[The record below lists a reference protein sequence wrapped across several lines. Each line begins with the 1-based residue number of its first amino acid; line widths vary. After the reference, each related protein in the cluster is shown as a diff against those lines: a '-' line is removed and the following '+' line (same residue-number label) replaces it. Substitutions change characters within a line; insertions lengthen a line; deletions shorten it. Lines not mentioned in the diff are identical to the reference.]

1 MSVILNNL
9 LKPLA
14 SYFADE
20 RITDISINKPGEIWI
35 DDGKKSLCVPIPVLD
50 FNKCK
55 ALAQQ
60 IATASEQ
67 IVNEQQPI
75 LSAYLPKG
83 ERVQIVLSP
92 ATLWIDTSTA
102 PKQTIA
108 LSIRKLHTAN
118 LELSNYANNGGF
130 AFVNTSIKETQEHND
145 KILSLYENK
154 EHEKLLSYAVHN
166 KQNILISGA
175 TYSGKT
181 SFLNMLLKEIPLEER
196 LITIEDVPELDVP
209 HPNRVRLFYSRGGQG
224 RATVQASDLVLS
236 TLRMRPDRII
246 LGELRGD
253 DAIHWLAAANSGHPG
268 TIATIH
274 ADEPKMA
281 LEKLALMVIATQPS
295 LRHEEVHRY
304 IRSIIK
310 LIVQLKRKQNG
321 KRYVSEIFINKEII
335 L

>member
-1 MSVILNNL
+1 MSVILSNL

-14 SYFADE
+14 PYFENDS
-20 RITDISINKPGEIWI
+20 ITDISINKPGEIWV
-35 DDGKKSLCVPIPVLD
+35 DDGKKSSCVPVPVLD
-50 FNKCK
+50 FNKCQ

-67 IVNEQQPI
+67 IVNEQKPI

-92 ATLWIDTSTA
+92 ASLWIDTSIA
-102 PKQTIA
+102 PTQTIA
-108 LSIRKLHTAN
+108 FSIRKLHTSN
-118 LELSNYANNGGF
+118 LKLSNYAKNGGF
-130 AFVNTSIKETQEHND
+130 YFVNKNTEEVKEHD
-145 KILSLYENK
+145 AKILALYKNQQ
-154 EHEKLLSYAVHN
+154 HEKLLSYAVCN

-181 SFLNMLLKEIPLEER
+181 SFLNMLLKEIPLNER

-236 TLRMRPDRII
+236 SLRMRPDRII
-246 LGELRGD
+246 VGELRGD

-274 ADEPKMA
+274 ADEPQMA
-281 LEKLALMVIATQPS
+281 LKKLALMVLSAQS
-295 LRHEEVHRY
+295 NLQYEDVCRY
-304 IRSIIK
+304 IKSIVNI
-310 LIVQLKRKQNG
+310 IVQLKRNASG
-321 KRYVSEIFINKEII
+321 IRYVSEISLINK
-335 L
+335 